1 MKKKL
6 LTLVAFLMCAMMAFA
21 MTACGDSSSGDEEQ
35 AASGDVTTLRLA
47 LVNTEGTPIY
57 EATKFFADRVD
68 ELSEGTLKIDLYPG
82 GSLGDYTATFTN
94 MTEGTLDMCWDSV
107 SSEYDKS
114 LELAGAPYIVSNWA
128 QVKEAYTTDSWL
140 GKYIAERY
148 QKLGVR
154 VLGYTPGGFFVVA
167 GNNVGDVDTLF
178 DLDVKQNA
186 TCRIPPMDIYAKLV
200 EALNFNQT
208 TVAYAD
214 LYTALQT
221 GVADCW
227 VGGGPSTNYENFRDV
242 IKYCVCYNYANEI
255 YPLSISEQTW
265 EKLTEDQQNILIQA
279 GQEATDNAYKIQS
292 EAEEGYYQKLK
303 DAGIEVITTDEE
315 TLAEISQRVRD
326 HAWPALEETCGKE
339 VVQELYDYADELSKI
354 Q

>member
-94 MTEGTLDMCWDSV
+94 MTEGTLDMCWDS
-107 SSEYDKS
+107 D
-114 LELAGAPYIVSNWA
+114 
-128 QVKEAYTTDSWL
+128 TTDSWL

-214 LYTALQT
+214 L
-221 GVADCW
+221 
-227 VGGGPSTNYENFRDV
+227 
-242 IKYCVCYNYANEI
+242 
-255 YPLSISEQTW
+255 
-265 EKLTEDQQNILIQA
+265 
-279 GQEATDNAYKIQS
+279 
-292 EAEEGYYQKLK
+292 
-303 DAGIEVITTDEE
+303 
-315 TLAEISQRVRD
+315 
-326 HAWPALEETCGKE
+326 
-339 VVQELYDYADELSKI
+339 
-354 Q
+354 